1 MENNI
6 TTTNNS
12 QQKKSPSG
20 DLGVNLLCPQCKIRR
35 FFLLNAAGE
44 RLVVTVTADKEIV
57 PIHAHQSLDG
67 FDTSVLYCLG
77 CSWKGTVN
85 NLV

>member
-1 MENNI
+1 MRD
-6 TTTNNS
+6 
-12 QQKKSPSG
+12 KK
-20 DLGVNLLCPQCKIRR
+20 LCPQCQIHR
-35 FFLLNAAGE
+35 FYLKNDVGE
-44 RLVVTVTADKEIV
+44 RLVVIVNQDKEII
-57 PIHAHQSLDG
+57 PIHEYESLEG